1 MNKKAHYQTVTE
13 PTMFVT
19 KDRHRVKQYDD
30 VIYLKDG
37 DEFELELFNPT
48 SNKVLAKITLNDHEL
63 DSGIVLRPGER
74 VFLERYINDARK
86 FIFETYQVDKND
98 SNVQRAIKDN
108 GKVEV
113 EFYMEKAED
122 ILWGNGTFTYH
133 PPVYGPPHWTTTPG
147 VYYSNTG
154 TDVQFGSGDMT
165 FDGSNIGHTLTTS
178 GNVEMNIGNSEGIK
192 AAGRDIVQ
200 CSVNIEETGRVEK
213 GSHSNQQLEYDN
225 SKFNSWPT
233 WRKVWKLLPKS
244 QKAFVK
250 EELKI
255 FCTSCGAQRKKSS
268 HKFCPNCGNKF

>member
-13 PTMFVT
+13 PTVFVT
-19 KDRHRVKQYDD
+19 KDKHRVKQYDD

-48 SNKVLAKITLNDHEL
+48 SDKVLAKITLNDHEL

-74 VFLERYINDARK
+74 VFLERYINEARK
-86 FIFETYQVDKND
+86 FIFETYEVDKD
-98 SNVQRAIKDN
+98 DPNVQRAIKDN

-113 EFYMEKAED
+113 EFYMEKVED
-122 ILWGNGTFTYH
+122 MLWGNGTFTYH
-133 PPVYGPPHWTTTPG
+133 PPVYGPPHWTTSPG

-154 TDVQFGSGDMT
+154 PDIQFGSGDIT
-165 FDGSNIGHTLTTS
+165 VGCGDVGHTLTTS
-178 GNVEMNIGNSEGIK
+178 GDLDMKLLSSSKSMDRSFI
-192 AAGRDIVQ
+192 Q
-200 CSVNIEETGRVEK
+200 CSAQIEETGRVEK

-233 WRKVWKLLPKS
+233 WRKVWKILPKS

-250 EELKI
+250 EELKV
-255 FCTSCGAQRKKSS
+255 FCTNCGAQRKKPS
-268 HKFCPNCGNKF
+268 HRFCPNCGNKF